1 MCIRD
6 RSLTDTTLIAEFIS
20 GNSNSFSILLDRYQ
34 KRVYGFIFSKV
45 HDTDL
50 ADDIFQDTFI
60 KVVKNLRLRKYNDE
74 GRFLSWVIRIA
85 HNLIMDHFRKIKR
98 LPKHESKIE
107 NFDVLDCLIEQ
118 SSSIEE
124 GMIES
129 QIHADLSLLIE
140 ELPDSQKDVLRM
152 RLFQDMSFKDI
163 GDQTGVSIN
172 TALGRMRYA
181 VINLRKM
188 IEERNLIFTQ
198 SVSYTHLTLPTKA

>member
-1 MCIRD
+1 M
-6 RSLTDTTLIAEFIS
+6 SLNDTTLIAEFLS

-45 HDTDL
+45 NDPDL

-60 KVVKNLRLRKYNDE
+60 KVVKSLRLGKYKDE

-85 HNLIMDHFRKIKR
+85 YNLIMDHYRKINR

-107 NFDVLDCLIEQ
+107 NFDVLDRLVEQ
-118 SSSIEE
+118 GNSIEE
-124 GMIES
+124 TIIET
-129 QIHADLSLLIE
+129 QIQSDLSTLIE
-140 ELPDSQKDVLRM
+140 ELPDNQKEVLRM
-152 RLFQDMSFKDI
+152 RLYQEMSFKEI
-163 GDQTGVSIN
+163 GDHTGVSIN

-198 SVSYTHLTLPTKA
+198 

>member
-1 MCIRD
+1 M
-6 RSLTDTTLIAEFIS
+6 SLTDNTLIAEFIS

-45 HDTDL
+45 NDPDL

-60 KVVKNLRLRKYNDE
+60 KVVKSLRLGKYKDE

-85 HNLIMDHFRKIKR
+85 HNLIMDHYRKINR
-98 LPKHESKIE
+98 LPKHESRIE
-107 NFDVLDCLIEQ
+107 NFDVLDRLIEQ
-118 SSSIEE
+118 STSIEDS
-124 GMIES
+124 MIET
-129 QIHADLSLLIE
+129 QIHADLSILIE
-140 ELPDSQKDVLRM
+140 ELPDNQKEVLLM
-152 RLFQDMSFKDI
+152 RLFKDMSFKEIADHT
-163 GDQTGVSIN
+163 DVSIN

-198 SVSYTHLTLPTKA
+198 

>member
-1 MCIRD
+1 M
-6 RSLTDTTLIAEFIS
+6 SLSDTTLIAEFIS
-20 GNSNSFSILLDRYQ
+20 GNSDSFSILLDRYQ
-34 KRVYGFIFSKV
+34 KRVYGFIYSKV
-45 HDTDL
+45 HDPDL

-60 KVVKNLRLRKYNDE
+60 KVVKNLRLGKYNDE

-85 HNLIMDHFRKIKR
+85 HNLIMDHYRKIKR

-107 NFDVLDCLIEQ
+107 NFDVLDRLVEQ
-118 SSSIEE
+118 NSSIEE
-124 GMIES
+124 SMIET

-140 ELPDSQKDVLRM
+140 ELPDSQKEVLRM
-152 RLFQDMSFKDI
+152 RLFQDMSFKEI
-163 GDQTGVSIN
+163 GEQTGVSIN

-198 SVSYTHLTLPTKA
+198 

>member
-1 MCIRD
+1 M
-6 RSLTDTTLIAEFIS
+6 SLSDTTLIAEFIS

-34 KRVYGFIFSKV
+34 KRVYGFIFSKI
-45 HDTDL
+45 HDPDL

-60 KVVKNLRLRKYNDE
+60 KVVKNLRLGKYNDE

-85 HNLIMDHFRKIKR
+85 HNLIMDHYRKINR
-98 LPKHESKIE
+98 IPKHESKIE
-107 NFDVLDCLIEQ
+107 SFDILDRLIEQ
-118 SSSIEE
+118 SINIEE
-124 GMIES
+124 IMIET
-129 QIHADLSLLIE
+129 QIHSDLFLLID
-140 ELPDSQKDVLRM
+140 ELPDTQKEVLRM
-152 RLFQDMSFKDI
+152 RLFQKMSFKDI

-198 SVSYTHLTLPTKA
+198 

>member
-1 MCIRD
+1 M
-6 RSLTDTTLIAEFIS
+6 SLSDTTLIAEFIS

-45 HDTDL
+45 NDPEL

-60 KVVKNLRLRKYNDE
+60 KVVKNLRLGKYNDE

-85 HNLIMDHFRKIKR
+85 HNLIMDHYRKNKR

-107 NFDVLDCLIEQ
+107 NFDVLDRLVEQ
-118 SSSIEE
+118 NSTMEE
-124 GMIES
+124 SMIET
-129 QIHADLSLLIE
+129 QIHADLSMLIE
-140 ELPDSQKDVLRM
+140 ELPDSQKEVLRM
-152 RLFQDMSFKDI
+152 RLFQDMSFKEI

-198 SVSYTHLTLPTKA
+198 

>member
-1 MCIRD
+1 M
-6 RSLTDTTLIAEFIS
+6 SLSDTTLIAEFIS
-20 GNSNSFSILLDRYQ
+20 GNSNSFSLLLERYQ
-34 KRVYGFIFSKV
+34 KRIYGFIFSKV
-45 HDTDL
+45 HDPDL

-60 KVVKNLRLRKYNDE
+60 KVVKNLRLGKYNDE

-85 HNLIMDHFRKIKR
+85 HNLIMDHYRKIKR

-107 NFDVLDCLIEQ
+107 YFDVLDRLVEQ
-118 SSSIEE
+118 NSSIEE
-124 GMIES
+124 SMIET

-140 ELPDSQKDVLRM
+140 ELPDSQKEVLRM
-152 RLFQDMSFKDI
+152 RLFQDMSFKEI

-188 IEERNLIFTQ
+188 IEERSLIFTQ
-198 SVSYTHLTLPTKA
+198 

>member
-1 MCIRD
+1 M
-6 RSLTDTTLIAEFIS
+6 SLSDTTLIAEFIS

-34 KRVYGFIFSKV
+34 KRVYGFIYSKV
-45 HDTDL
+45 HDPNL

-60 KVVKNLRLRKYNDE
+60 KVVKNLRLGKYKDE

-85 HNLIMDHFRKIKR
+85 HNLIMDHYRKYKR

-107 NFDVLDCLIEQ
+107 NFDVMHRLAEQ
-118 SSSIEE
+118 NSSIEE
-124 GMIES
+124 SMIET
-129 QIHADLSLLIE
+129 QIHADLSLLIK
-140 ELPDSQKDVLRM
+140 ELPDSQKEVLRM
-152 RLFQDMSFKDI
+152 RLFQDMSFKEI

-198 SVSYTHLTLPTKA
+198 

>member
-1 MCIRD
+1 M
-6 RSLTDTTLIAEFIS
+6 SLTDTSLISEFIS
-20 GNSNSFSILLDRYQ
+20 GNSSSFSILLDRYQ

-152 RLFQDMSFKDI
+152 RLFQDMSFKEI

-198 SVSYTHLTLPTKA
+198 

>member
-1 MCIRD
+1 M
-6 RSLTDTTLIAEFIS
+6 SLSDTTLIAEFIS
-20 GNSNSFSILLDRYQ
+20 GNSNSFSILLERYQ
-34 KRVYGFIFSKV
+34 KRIYGFIFSKV
-45 HDTDL
+45 HDPDL

-60 KVVKNLRLRKYNDE
+60 KVVKNLRLGKYNDE
-74 GRFLSWVIRIA
+74 GRFLSWVSRIA
-85 HNLIMDHFRKIKR
+85 HNLIMDHYRKIKR

-107 NFDVLDCLIEQ
+107 YFDVLDRLVEQ
-118 SSSIEE
+118 NSSIEE
-124 GMIES
+124 SMIET

-140 ELPDSQKDVLRM
+140 ELPDSQKEVLRM
-152 RLFQDMSFKDI
+152 RLFQDMSFKEI

-198 SVSYTHLTLPTKA
+198 

>member
-1 MCIRD
+1 M
-6 RSLTDTTLIAEFIS
+6 SLSDTTLIAEFIS

-34 KRVYGFIFSKV
+34 KRVYGFIYSKV
-45 HDTDL
+45 HDPDL

-60 KVVKNLRLRKYNDE
+60 KVVKNLRLGKYNDE

-85 HNLIMDHFRKIKR
+85 HNLIMDHYRKIKR

-107 NFDVLDCLIEQ
+107 NFDVLDRLVEQ
-118 SSSIEE
+118 NSSIEE
-124 GMIES
+124 SMIET

-140 ELPDSQKDVLRM
+140 ELPDSQKEVLRM
-152 RLFQDMSFKDI
+152 RLFQDMSFKEI

-181 VINLRKM
+181 VINLRNM

-198 SVSYTHLTLPTKA
+198 

>member
-1 MCIRD
+1 M
-6 RSLTDTTLIAEFIS
+6 SLNDTTLIAEFLS

-45 HDTDL
+45 NDPDL
-50 ADDIFQDTFI
+50 ADDIFQDAFI
-60 KVVKNLRLRKYNDE
+60 KVVKSLRLGKYKDE

-85 HNLIMDHFRKIKR
+85 YNLIMDHYRKINR

-107 NFDVLDCLIEQ
+107 NFDVLDRLVEQ
-118 SSSIEE
+118 GKSIEE
-124 GMIES
+124 TIIET
-129 QIHADLSLLIE
+129 QIQSDLSTLIE
-140 ELPDSQKDVLRM
+140 ELPDNQKEVLRM
-152 RLFQDMSFKDI
+152 RLYQEMSFKEI
-163 GDQTGVSIN
+163 GDHTGVSIN

-198 SVSYTHLTLPTKA
+198 

>member
-1 MCIRD
+1 M
-6 RSLTDTTLIAEFIS
+6 SLSDTTLIAEFIS

-34 KRVYGFIFSKV
+34 KRVYGFIFSMI
-45 HDTDL
+45 HDPDL

-60 KVVKNLRLRKYNDE
+60 KVVKNLRLGKYNDE

-85 HNLIMDHFRKIKR
+85 HNLIMDHYREINR
-98 LPKHESKIE
+98 IPKHESKIE
-107 NFDVLDCLIEQ
+107 SFDILDRLIEQ
-118 SSSIEE
+118 SINIEE
-124 GMIES
+124 SMIET
-129 QIHADLSLLIE
+129 QIHSDLFLLID
-140 ELPDSQKDVLRM
+140 ELPHTQKEVLRM
-152 RLFQDMSFKDI
+152 RLFQEMSFKDI

-198 SVSYTHLTLPTKA
+198 

>member
-1 MCIRD
+1 M
-6 RSLTDTTLIAEFIS
+6 SLSDTTLIAEFIS

-45 HDTDL
+45 NYPEL

-60 KVVKNLRLRKYNDE
+60 KVVKNLRLGKYKDE

-85 HNLIMDHFRKIKR
+85 HNLIMDHYRKYKR

-107 NFDVLDCLIEQ
+107 NFDVMHRLAEQ
-118 SSSIEE
+118 NSSIEE
-124 GMIES
+124 SMIET
-129 QIHADLSLLIE
+129 QIHADLSLLIK
-140 ELPDSQKDVLRM
+140 ELPDSQKEVLRM
-152 RLFQDMSFKDI
+152 RLFQDMSFKEI

-198 SVSYTHLTLPTKA
+198 